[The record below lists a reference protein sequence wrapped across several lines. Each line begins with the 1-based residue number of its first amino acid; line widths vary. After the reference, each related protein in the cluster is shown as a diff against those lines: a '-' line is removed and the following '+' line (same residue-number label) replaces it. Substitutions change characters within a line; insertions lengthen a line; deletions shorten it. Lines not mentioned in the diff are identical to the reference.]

1 MKLQIISTDGI
12 IFDGEATKV
21 TLPGALGLFT
31 ILENHASL
39 LSTLTK
45 GVMEYESAGNLLTI
59 NISGGFVDVNNNV
72 VSVCISL

>member
-45 GVMEYESAGNLLTI
+45 GVMEYESAGKLSTRKI
-59 NISGGFVDVNNNV
+59 RGGFVDVNNNT
-72 VSVCISL
+72 VSVCIS

>member
-39 LSTLTK
+39 LSTLEK
-45 GVMEYESAGNLLTI
+45 GEMEYESKGKLSTI
-59 NISGGFVDVNNNV
+59 KISGGFVDVNNNT
-72 VSVCISL
+72 VSVCIS

>member
-45 GVMEYESAGNLLTI
+45 GDMEYESAGKLSSAMEILVLL
-59 NISGGFVDVNNNV
+59 
-72 VSVCISL
+72 

>member
-12 IFDGEATKV
+12 MFSGEATKV
-21 TLPGALGLFT
+21 TLPGTLGMFT

-45 GVMEYESAGNLLTI
+45 GDMEYESAGKLSTI
-59 NISGGFVDVNNNV
+59 KISGGFVDVNNNT
-72 VSVCISL
+72 VSVCIS

>member
-1 MKLQIISTDGI
+1 MFS
-12 IFDGEATKV
+12 GEATKV

-45 GVMEYESAGNLLTI
+45 GEIEYESEGKLSTI
-59 NISGGFVDVNNNV
+59 KIYGGFVDVNNNK
-72 VSVCISL
+72 VSVCIS

>member
-45 GVMEYESAGNLLTI
+45 GVIEYESEGKLSTI
-59 NISGGFVDVNNNV
+59 KIYGGFVDVNNNK
-72 VSVCISL
+72 VSVCIS

>member
-12 IFDGEATKV
+12 AFEGEATKV
-21 TLPGALGLFT
+21 TLPGALGSFT

-45 GVMEYESAGNLLTI
+45 GELQYESAGELSTI
-59 NISGGFVDVNNNV
+59 KINGGFVDVNNNK
-72 VSVCISL
+72 VSVCIS

>member
-12 IFDGEATKV
+12 MFSGEATKV

-45 GVMEYESAGNLLTI
+45 GEIEYESEGKLSTI
-59 NISGGFVDVNNNV
+59 KISGGFVDVNNNA
-72 VSVCISL
+72 VSVCIS

>member
-39 LSTLTK
+39 LSTLEK
-45 GVMEYESAGNLLTI
+45 GEMEYESEGKLSTI
-59 NISGGFVDVNNNV
+59 KISGGFVDVNNNT
-72 VSVCISL
+72 VSVCIS

>member
-45 GVMEYESAGNLLTI
+45 GVMEYESAGNLSTI

-72 VSVCISL
+72 VSVCIS

>member
-45 GVMEYESAGNLLTI
+45 GDMEYESAGKLSTI
-59 NISGGFVDVNNNV
+59 KISGGFVDVNNNT
-72 VSVCISL
+72 VSVCIS